1 MFSLFKGWWS
11 YMFSKTELHVLIIG
25 LDYAGKTT
33 LLEQLKTMFGKK
45 PGIPLDKIPPTVG
58 LNSTLLK

>member
-1 MFSLFKGWWS
+1 
-11 YMFSKTELHVLIIG
+11 MFSKTELHVLIIG